1 MTARR
6 RRSRSELGS
15 VLFTDLVGFT
25 EYTDAA
31 GDAAALGVL
40 DAQTSLVGSVLGTE
54 ADSRV
59 VKELGDGLMVWLAHP
74 GTAVDVACRL
84 LEAFMQARAD
94 DRIPLAVRMGM
105 HFGEAIV
112 RGADFI
118 GQTVNIAS
126 RVSDLAGP
134 GELLVSEAVVAAA
147 RTSLGAAHV
156 RTGGTDSGQGCAGT
170 GLALSRRPSMIAE
183 CVQRPSIRRRRR
195 LQPPKHV
202 PRVALSAPGDAFFG
216 VEGGRAGRLR

>member
-1 MTARR
+1 MTAM
-6 RRSRSELGS
+6 SEPAVVQLGS

-31 GDAAALGVL
+31 GDAAALRVL
-40 DAQTSLVGSVLGTE
+40 DAQTSLVSSILDCE
-54 ADSRV
+54 PDSRV

-74 GTAVDVACRL
+74 VTAVDVACRL
-84 LEAFMQARAD
+84 LDGFRQAQSD

-134 GELLVSEAVVAAA
+134 GELLVSEGVVAAV
-147 RTSLGAAHV
+147 RDSLV
-156 RTGGTDSGQGCAGT
+156 
-170 GLALSRRPSMIAE
+170 SRSFEPVGPTQVKG
-183 CVQRPSIRRRRR
+183 VQAPVW
-195 LQPPKHV
+195 LY
-202 PRVALSAPGDAFFG
+202 RVAG
-216 VEGGRAGRLR
+216 

>member
-1 MTARR
+1 MTAPTGPVTVQ
-6 RRSRSELGS
+6 LGA

-31 GDAAALGVL
+31 GDAAALRVL
-40 DAQTSLVGSVLGTE
+40 DEQTSLVSSVLGSE

-74 GTAVDVACRL
+74 VTAVDTACRL
-84 LEAFMQARAD
+84 LEGFRQAQTD

-134 GELLVSEAVVAAA
+134 GELLVSEGVVTAI
-147 RTSLGAAHV
+147 RGSL
-156 RTGGTDSGQGCAGT
+156 
-170 GLALSRRPSMIAE
+170 
-183 CVQRPSIRRRRR
+183 
-195 LQPPKHV
+195 V
-202 PRVALSAPGDAFFG
+202 PRSFEPVGPTQVKGVQAPIWLYRVADP
-216 VEGGRAGRLR
+216 

>member
-1 MTARR
+1 MTETSAPVAVR
-6 RRSRSELGS
+6 LGS

-40 DAQTSLVGSVLGTE
+40 DAQTSLVESVLGTE
-54 ADSRV
+54 ADARV

-74 GTAVDVACRL
+74 VTAVDVACRL
-84 LEAFMQARAD
+84 MDGFRQAQVD

-105 HFGEAIV
+105 HCGEAIV

-134 GELLVSEAVVAAA
+134 GELLVSEGVVSAT
-147 RTSLGAAHV
+147 RGSLG
-156 RTGGTDSGQGCAGT
+156 
-170 GLALSRRPSMIAE
+170 SRRFEPVGPTQVKG
-183 CVQRPSIRRRRR
+183 VQEPVW
-195 LQPPKHV
+195 LY
-202 PRVALSAPGDAFFG
+202 RVA
-216 VEGGRAGRLR
+216 R

>member
-1 MTARR
+1 MTAM
-6 RRSRSELGS
+6 SEPVALQLGS

-31 GDAAALGVL
+31 GDAAALRVL
-40 DAQTSLVGSVLGTE
+40 DAQTSLVSSILDCEPG
-54 ADSRV
+54 SRV

-74 GTAVDVACRL
+74 VTAVDVACRL
-84 LEAFMQARAD
+84 LDGFRQAQSD

-134 GELLVSEAVVAAA
+134 GELLVSEGVVTAA
-147 RTSLGAAHV
+147 RNSLVSRSFEPVGPTQVKGVQAPV
-156 RTGGTDSGQGCAGT
+156 WLYR
-170 GLALSRRPSMIAE
+170 LAE
-183 CVQRPSIRRRRR
+183 
-195 LQPPKHV
+195 
-202 PRVALSAPGDAFFG
+202 
-216 VEGGRAGRLR
+216 

>member
-1 MTARR
+1 MTDPSAPVAVQ
-6 RRSRSELGS
+6 LGS

-31 GDAAALGVL
+31 GDAAALRVL
-40 DAQTSLVGSVLGTE
+40 DAQTSLVESLLGTE
-54 ADSRV
+54 ANSRV

-74 GTAVDVACRL
+74 TTAVDVACRL
-84 LEAFMQARAD
+84 LDGFRQAQAD

-105 HFGEAIV
+105 HCGEAIV

-134 GELLVSEAVVAAA
+134 GELLVSEGVVVAAGGSLA
-147 RTSLGAAHV
+147 PRTFEPVGPTQV
-156 RTGGTDSGQGCAGT
+156 KG
-170 GLALSRRPSMIAE
+170 
-183 CVQRPSIRRRRR
+183 VQAPIW
-195 LQPPKHV
+195 LY
-202 PRVALSAPGDAFFG
+202 RVGP
-216 VEGGRAGRLR
+216 